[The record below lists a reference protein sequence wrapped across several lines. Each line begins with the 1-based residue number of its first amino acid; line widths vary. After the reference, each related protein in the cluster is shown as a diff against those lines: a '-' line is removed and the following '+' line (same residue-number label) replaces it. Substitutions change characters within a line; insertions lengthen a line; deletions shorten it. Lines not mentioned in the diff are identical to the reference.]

1 LEKIAGSIDRK
12 EGKEGRYKRSEKGG
26 RTGILIIKQ
35 AMWYIALK
43 SPFVLLLSS
52 L

>member
-12 EGKEGRYKRSEKGG
+12 EDKERRYTGSEKDEK
-26 RTGILIIKQ
+26 TDILIIKQ
-35 AMWYIALK
+35 AMRHIALK
-43 SPFVLLLSS
+43 SPFVLLLNS